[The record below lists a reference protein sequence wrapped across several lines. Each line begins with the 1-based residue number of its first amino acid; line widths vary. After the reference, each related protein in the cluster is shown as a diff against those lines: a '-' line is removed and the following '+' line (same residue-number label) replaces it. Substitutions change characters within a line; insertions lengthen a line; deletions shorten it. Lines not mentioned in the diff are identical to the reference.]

1 MKTIQDVRDDTFDDL
16 CDKLLKYGMCMV
28 VRPTGF
34 GKTYMTARLMSMFNK
49 VLFLYPTNIIADVVR
64 DVYGDKDN
72 VTYMSYQGFIR
83 MDVSFMEEY
92 DLIVC
97 DECHRLG
104 ADRTN
109 SVLKSYLATHRNC
122 KLVGLTA
129 TPQRTDSFSV
139 LSDLFNGIQ
148 VFSYTTHDAIKDGFI
163 LKPYYCFMSYGYKK
177 DVEASLKAGLKG
189 IDVEVDELIKKK
201 LYSEYSEEAY
211 KIFGKD
217 KIIRDI
223 CDKYLQDRSYMKFMW
238 FFPTKKTLLQGYEEV
253 VNDFKS
259 AYPNHEVNPTI
270 IISSYEYRKNTEL
283 LSDLV
288 RKENKI
294 DIIFSVDMLNMGYH
308 VSDVTGVGLCRAT
321 DSSIIFNQQI
331 GRCMNTVD
339 VDSEPKVIFDFV
351 DNLSRRAVYET
362 GRGMDSDGIDIDSE
376 SQDVNCL
383 TGDDIV
389 VIGNIASY
397 KMFISKVFV
406 EPKRIMCRRAYW
418 KFKQF
423 GGGKDRPDVPIDAF
437 AMLYGVT
444 VDDVLNEMGI
454 KDIYDDVNES
464 TRVPEEV
471 LNETGVYKYN
481 SIQ

>member
-1 MKTIQDVRDDTFDDL
+1 MKTIQDVRDGTFDDL

-34 GKTYMTARLMSMFNK
+34 GKTYMTARLMSMFK
-49 VLFLYPTNIIADVVR
+49 RVLFLYPTNIIADVVK

-72 VTYMSYQGFIR
+72 VTYMSYQGLIR
-83 MDVSFMEEY
+83 MDVAFMEEY

-104 ADRTN
+104 AERTN
-109 SVLKSYLATHRNC
+109 SVLKNYLAIHRTC

-129 TPQRTDSFSV
+129 TPQRMDSFSV

-148 VFSYTTHDAIKDGFI
+148 VFSYTMHDAVTDGFM

-211 KIFGKD
+211 RVFGKD
-217 KIIRDI
+217 KIIRDV
-223 CDKYLQDRSYMKFMW
+223 CDKYLRDRSYMKFMW
-238 FFPTKKTLLQGYEEV
+238 FFPTKESLLQGYEEV
-253 VNDFKS
+253 VNDFRS
-259 AYPNHEVNPTI
+259 AYPSYEVSSTI
-270 IISSYEYRKNTEL
+270 IISDYEYRRNTEL
-283 LSDLV
+283 LEDLV
-288 RKENKI
+288 RKDNKI

-362 GRGMDSDGIDIDSE
+362 GRGISSNNSSVDAE
-376 SQDVNCL
+376 NQDVNCL
-383 TGDDIV
+383 TEEDIV
-389 VIGNIASY
+389 AIGNIASY
-397 KMFISKVFV
+397 KMFINKVFV
-406 EPKRIMCRRAYW
+406 EPKKIMCRRAYW

-423 GGGKDRPDVPIDAF
+423 GGGKNRPDVPIDAF
-437 AMLYGVT
+437 AMLYGVS
-444 VDDVLNEMGI
+444 VEDVLKEMNI
-454 KDIYDDVNES
+454 KNIYEDVDES
-464 TRVPEEV
+464 TRVSDDV
-471 LNETGVYKYN
+471 LNETGVYA
-481 SIQ
+481 